1 MKGPLLAIR
10 ADASREKG
18 TGHIMRSLALAQEW
32 RKRGGRCI
40 FLCSSL
46 PDALQQK
53 IEDESCELH
62 RLSHS
67 GGTAK
72 EAAET
77 SETLQRLHPRWL
89 LVDGYSFDVA
99 YQRRLHPPQYCRI
112 ACISDFGP
120 EDFHSPDLVIH
131 PNIAITGDYDTGGMN
146 PRVLAGPQYVLLRSE
161 IRRIHPRTVT
171 KSAARILISVG
182 GSDPG
187 EVAMSVTETLIEKGV
202 TERAAIRVILGPAY
216 PEEGP
221 MGHMENPAVEIVR
234 APQSMKEH
242 YDWADTAI
250 GSPSTTALELAHHG
264 VPSGLIV
271 TAGNQLKVLE
281 AMQDM
286 DVTTYLGDAR
296 ESVELQNLEELL
308 DGEQRIP
315 RAQRASE
322 LIDGKGPDR
331 LCDELGLPS
340 LQLRPAQ
347 AKDARDLWNWAN
359 DPGTRA
365 ASFNPGEI
373 SWESHLAWLDKQLTS
388 SSVALLLV
396 ESSLGRLGS
405 VRFETNPRVP
415 DESII
420 SVNLAPEFRGMGLA
434 PLILESGI
442 DVYCA
447 QGPTRT
453 IVAWIKPDNT
463 ASIRTFTR
471 AGFTR
476 DDTSTPQDRIKMT
489 LTSPPA

>member
-10 ADASREKG
+10 ADASREMG

-32 RKRGGRCI
+32 RKRGGRCS

-46 PDALQQK
+46 PDGMKQK
-53 IEDESCELH
+53 IEGEACELH

-67 GGTAK
+67 GGTEK
-72 EAAET
+72 EATET
-77 SETLQRLHPRWL
+77 SEMLQRLQPRWL
-89 LVDGYSFDVA
+89 LVDGYSFDA
-99 YQRRLHPPQYCRI
+99 DYQKGLHPPQYCRI

-120 EDFHSPDLVIH
+120 GDFHSPDLVVH
-131 PNIAITGDYDTGGMN
+131 PNIAITGDYDTEGMA
-146 PRVLAGPQYVLLRSE
+146 PRVLAGPQYALLRSE
-161 IRRIHPRTVT
+161 IRRTRLRTAA

-187 EVAMSVTETLIEKGV
+187 EAAMAVTEMLIEKGV
-202 TERAAIRVILGPAY
+202 PERAAIRVILGPAY
-216 PEEGP
+216 PGEGP
-221 MGHMENPAVEIVR
+221 MGHMVHPAVEIVR
-234 APQSMKEH
+234 APESMRDH
-242 YDWADTAI
+242 YEWADTAI
-250 GSPSTTALELAHHG
+250 CPPSTTALELAHHG

-271 TAGNQLKVLE
+271 TAENQLKVLE

-286 DVTTYLGDAR
+286 DLATCLGDVR

-308 DGEQRIP
+308 DGEQRAP

-322 LIDGKGPDR
+322 LIDGEGTGR

-340 LQLRPAQ
+340 LQLRPAHG
-347 AKDARDLWNWAN
+347 KDARDLWNWAN

-373 SWESHLAWLDKQLTS
+373 SWESHLAWLDRELTS

-396 ESSLGRLGS
+396 ESSLGGVGS

-442 DVYCA
+442 DVYCS

-453 IVAWIKPDNT
+453 IVAWIKPGNT

-476 DDTSTPQDRIKMT
+476 DDTCIPQDRIKMK

>member
-10 ADASREKG
+10 ADASRETG

-32 RKRGGRCI
+32 RRRGGRCI

-46 PDALQQK
+46 PDGLQQK

-72 EAAET
+72 EATET

-99 YQRRLHPPQYCRI
+99 YQRRLKPPQYCRI

-131 PNIAITGDYDTGGMN
+131 PNIAITGDYDTEGMN
-146 PRVLAGPQYVLLRSE
+146 PRVLAGPRYVLLRSE
-161 IRRIHPRTVT
+161 IRRTHLRAVT

-221 MGHMENPAVEIVR
+221 MGHMVNPAVEIVR

-250 GSPSTTALELAHHG
+250 CSPSTTALELAHHG

-271 TAGNQLKVLE
+271 SAGNQLKVLE

-308 DGEQRIP
+308 DGEHRIP
-315 RAQRASE
+315 RAQRAAE

-340 LQLRPAQ
+340 LQLRPAHG
-347 AKDARDLWNWAN
+347 KDAQALWNWAN

-365 ASFNPGEI
+365 ASFNPEEI
-373 SWESHLAWLDKQLTS
+373 SWESHLDWLDRQLTS

-396 ESSLGRLGS
+396 ESSLGRVGS
-405 VRFETNPRVP
+405 VRFETTPQVP
-415 DESII
+415 DESVI

-442 DVYCA
+442 DVYCS

-453 IVAWIKPDNT
+453 IVAWIKPENT
-463 ASIRTFTR
+463 ASIRSFTR
-471 AGFTR
+471 AGFKR
-476 DDTSTPQDRIKMT
+476 DDASNYQDRIKMK